1 MSDRQPQR
9 GLTPLDLSTFVLAAL
24 AVKDG
29 KRTPAE
35 FANDLAGYADKERLR
50 GAFDALVAAGKAQV
64 NASGKA
70 ALTED
75 GKRGAQQ
82 RFGKLQGGKA
92 GMTRLKNVVWPALA
106 LGLEPATK
114 AAARLSTPDNLRATL
129 LVSLFQLPL
138 DKSNATMSSVV
149 SALFVRGLAGADLC
163 AADHPQLKAL
173 AQTAG
178 DLSKPDNLRQ
188 TVVRAALALDQ
199 SGAAQM
205 PSAGS
210 PTRADP
216 AFAKSVQA
224 LAERLSTPPF
234 SHKVAIAQV
243 YDAYGR
249 EHRDA
254 GSLESFKE
262 KLLAAHDDNLI
273 TLHPLDAPRALD
285 DDLRERSRIETRYGW
300 YYFVARS

>member
-1 MSDRQPQR
+1 MSDRQPPR
-9 GLTPLDLSTFVLAAL
+9 GLTPIDLSSFVFAAL
-24 AVKDG
+24 AVKTG
-29 KRTPAE
+29 RTPRQ
-35 FANDLAGYADKERLR
+35 LAGDLKTYADTERLSA
-50 GAFDALVAAGKAQV
+50 AFDALVAAGKAQV
-64 NASGKA
+64 NAFGKA

-75 GKRGAQQ
+75 GKREAQQ
-82 RFGKLQGGKA
+82 RFGKLAGGKA

-106 LGLEPATK
+106 LGLEPASK

-138 DKSNATMSSVV
+138 DKSNATMPSVV
-149 SALFVRGLAGADLC
+149 SALVLRGLAGADLR
-163 AADHPQLKAL
+163 AADHPELKTL

-178 DLSKPDNLRQ
+178 DLADAEKLRQ
-188 TVVRAALALDQ
+188 TVVGAALALDQ

-205 PSAGS
+205 PAAGS
-210 PTRADP
+210 QTRVDP

-224 LAERLSTPPF
+224 LANRLSTPPF
-234 SHKVAIAQV
+234 SQGVAIAQV

-254 GSLESFKE
+254 GSLETFKS
-262 KLLAAHDDNLI
+262 KLLKAHNEGLI
-273 TLHPLDAPRALD
+273 DLHPLDAPRALD
-285 DDLRERSRIETRYGW
+285 EDLRERSRIETRYGW